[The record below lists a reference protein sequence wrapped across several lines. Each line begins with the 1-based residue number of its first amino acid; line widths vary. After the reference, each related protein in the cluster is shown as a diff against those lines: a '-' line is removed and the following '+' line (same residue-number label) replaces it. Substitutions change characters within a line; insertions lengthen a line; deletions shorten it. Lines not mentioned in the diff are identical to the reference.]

1 MSGFTTISSTQ
12 LAASGAVTTNSARI
26 KSIWIAHS
34 GTAGTVILRDG
45 GASGDVKCTIN
56 TAAVI
61 GEYQSDIPEPGIRC
75 VKALGPYIAITGGV
89 SFVTVFYD

>member
-1 MSGFTTISSTQ
+1 MAGFTTISSTQ
-12 LAASGAVTTNSARI
+12 ITNTGGSVFAGSARV
-26 KSIWIAHS
+26 KSIWVAHS
-34 GTAGTVILRDG
+34 ATAGTVVLRDG
-45 GASGDVKCTIN
+45 GSTGTVRCTLN

-75 VKALGPYIAITGGV
+75 DNPHITIGGGV

>member
-1 MSGFTTISSTQ
+1 MAGFTTISSTQ
-12 LAASGAVTTNSARI
+12 LSANGDVFAGSARV

-34 GTAGTVILRDG
+34 ATAGTVVLRDG
-45 GASGDVKCTIN
+45 GSTGTVRCTLN

-61 GEYQSDIPEPGIRC
+61 GEYQSDIPEPGIKC
-75 VKALGPYIAITGGV
+75 SNPHVTFGGGV

>member
-12 LAASGAVTTNSARI
+12 LSATGDVFAGPARV

-34 GTAGTVILRDG
+34 ATAGTVVLRDG
-45 GASGDVKCTIN
+45 GSTGTVRCTLN

-61 GEYQSDIPEPGIRC
+61 GEYQSDIPYPGIKC
-75 VKALGPYIAITGGV
+75 SNPHITVGGGV

>member
-1 MSGFTTISSTQ
+1 MAGFTTISSTQ
-12 LAASGAVTTNSARI
+12 LSANGDVFAGSARV
-26 KSIWIAHS
+26 KSIWVAHS
-34 GTAGTVILRDG
+34 ATAGTVVLRDG
-45 GASGDVKCTIN
+45 GSTGTVRCTLN

-75 VKALGPYIAITGGV
+75 DNPHITIGGGV

>member
-1 MSGFTTISSTQ
+1 MAGFTTISSTQ
-12 LAASGAVTTNSARI
+12 LSANGDVFAGSARV

-34 GTAGTVILRDG
+34 ATAGTVVLRDG
-45 GASGDVKCTIN
+45 GSTGTVRCTLN

-75 VKALGPYIAITGGV
+75 DNPHITIGGGV